1 MPLSPSMPLQE
12 AALRPDAAA
21 GTFHAGSAAPPGERS
36 ARKRSRPP
44 TPINAHIMEFEG
56 SGLEYFRIWLVNLLL
71 TIVTLSLYTP
81 FARRRTVA
89 YFMNHTM
96 LAGDA
101 FEFVAEKR
109 KMFFGF
115 LLVLALSLA
124 NKLAQR
130 TGHDVAATL
139 LILGLAALAPYLWA
153 SAMRF
158 RLGNTRWRGLRLH
171 FLPNWRQI
179 YIASWPV
186 FLIALL
192 WIAFAISAAR
202 SFDDEPAAKPPA
214 TQQVSPAAARKAPAQ
229 ADRAPASG
237 EVAPVQL
244 GRYEL
249 ADAEAGEE
257 DEADEDTPPAQRAPR
272 LSPDTVLALLGGFV
286 LAFFL
291 SLLCLIRLDYNYK
304 RLLILRTFIGHECGR
319 WKPRYAQF
327 VGIWMRAIAL
337 LFACYA
343 AVGALLYLIYS
354 SSPYATRHL
363 GFSFTGILLLVLL
376 PLFLLFV
383 ASLPALAYRQAAM
396 FNLMWNNIGISQM
409 ARFKATLSVPAYVLL
424 RVKNTVLN
432 LVTLGFYR
440 PFARVSEYAMRVN
453 SVTMYLKGELDDITG
468 RLLDQQEHG
477 LGDAIAD
484 AVGLDFVS

>member
-1 MPLSPSMPLQE
+1 MPPSPSMPRQE
-12 AALRPDAAA
+12 VARQPQAAA
-21 GTFHAGSAAPPGERS
+21 GTFHAE
-36 ARKRSRPP
+36 RKRSPP
-44 TPINAHIMEFEG
+44 STPISANIMEFEG
-56 SGLEYFRIWLVNLLL
+56 RGLEYFRIWLVNLLL
-71 TIVTLSLYTP
+71 TIITLSLYTP
-81 FARRRTVA
+81 FARRRTVM
-89 YFMNHTM
+89 YFMNHTT

-115 LLVLALSLA
+115 LVVLALSLA

-130 TGHDVAATL
+130 TGQDVAATM
-139 LILGLAALAPYLWA
+139 LILGIAALAPYLWA

-186 FLIALL
+186 FVMALL
-192 WIAFAISAAR
+192 WIVFAVSASRALDKGPATSR
-202 SFDDEPAAKPPA
+202 PVAAPLASHAVDQAHSTLTRDDDANQDAAKP
-214 TQQVSPAAARKAPAQ
+214 ARRMPK
-229 ADRAPASG
+229 
-237 EVAPVQL
+237 
-244 GRYEL
+244 
-249 ADAEAGEE
+249 
-257 DEADEDTPPAQRAPR
+257 
-272 LSPDTVLALLGGFV
+272 LSTNTVWALLGGFV
-286 LAFFL
+286 LAFCL

-304 RLLILRTFIGHECGR
+304 RLLILRTFIGNECGR

-327 VGIWMRAIAL
+327 VGIWMRAIAM

-343 AVGALLYLIYS
+343 VVGVLLYLIYS
-354 SSPYATRHL
+354 NNHYGVRHL
-363 GFSFTGILLLVLL
+363 GISFTGIVLLVLL
-376 PLFLLFV
+376 PLFLLFI

-396 FNLMWNNIGISQM
+396 FNLMWNNIGISQI

-440 PFARVSEYAMRVN
+440 PFARVSEYSMRAN

-468 RLLDQQEHG
+468 RMLDQQENG
-477 LGDAIAD
+477 LGDAMTD
-484 AVGLDFVS
+484 AVGLDFIG